1 MTFDIRADD
10 LSGEAT
16 QRLIRAHLAGVHK
29 LSPPESVHALDLDAL
44 RRPELTVWSA
54 WRDGEL
60 AGIGALKQLDDGG
73 RIDSGEIKSMRVD
86 DRFRGTGAGRAL
98 LRHIVAEAAQ
108 RGLRTLYLETGAE
121 AAFVPARTLYA
132 SEGFVTCGPFA
143 GYRPDPLSV
152 FMRLDLDAQD

>member
-1 MTFDIRADD
+1 MTFDIRVDD

-16 QRLIRAHLAGVHK
+16 QRLIHAHLAGVHE

-60 AGIGALKQLDDGG
+60 AGVGALKELDDAT
-73 RIDSGEIKSMRVD
+73 GEIKSMRVD

-98 LRHIVAEAAQ
+98 LRHILAEAGH
-108 RGLRTLYLETGAE
+108 RGLRALYLETGAE
-121 AAFVPARTLYA
+121 DAFVPARTLYA
-132 SEGFVTCGPFA
+132 SEGFVECGPF
-143 GYRPDPLSV
+143 GTYRPDPLSV
-152 FMRLDLDAQD
+152 FMRRELSPSS